1 MTSVTAPV
9 LAQSPLLWALEAVRL
24 PSPGGHQRFVPYPY
38 QAAILAD
45 RSPRQIVLKGRQV
58 GITTAAAIR
67 VLHEAIFERR
77 SLSLVISKDQAS
89 AQEVIRI
96 VGDMLDW
103 LDDAPRR
110 VNESM
115 GEIAL
120 ENGSRV
126 ISQASTT
133 KAGRGF
139 AATSVTLDEAAFM
152 EHDERI
158 YRAVSPTLSRG
169 GRLTVIS
176 TPNGMDN
183 LFYRLWQGQEGGE
196 WSRHRIHWRDCPVF
210 DAAWQERERP
220 RYTHDQWPSE
230 FECDF
235 VESGGAAFDPDDV
248 DAMRDGW
255 VGLKGPAAGRQY
267 VTGVDVG
274 RRHDPTVIVTVDAS
288 ELPWQVV
295 GYRRMLKA
303 PYAQTQAAIDEAA
316 ALYGGTVY
324 VESNSIGDPVL
335 EALKCGARPFVTTAK
350 SKADML
356 TKLVRLVEN
365 GELKCGVEQVLSELR
380 SYQWDDARLVQD
392 SVMALAIALARV
404 RIWNSD
410 LAPGEAHLSR
420 EEKED
425 LRLEREAPVMAGI
438 MDRPF

>member
-1 MTSVTAPV
+1 MSKAPSSA
-9 LAQSPLLWALEAVRL
+9 LAKSPLIWALECVRL
-24 PSPGGHQRFVPYPY
+24 PGPEGPKPFMPYPY
-38 QAAILAD
+38 QASFLAD
-45 RSPRQIVLKGRQV
+45 RSPRIVTLKARQT
-58 GITTAAAIR
+58 GCTTAAAIK
-67 VLHEAIFERR
+67 VAHESIFQPR
-77 SLSLVISKDQAS
+77 SLSLIISRDQAA
-89 AQEVIRI
+89 AQNVIRVVTEI
-96 VGDMLDW
+96 MDE
-103 LDDAPRR
+103 LDDPPVR
-110 VNESM
+110 VRESM
-115 GEIAL
+115 SEIAL
-120 ENGSRV
+120 DNGSRIV
-126 ISQASTT
+126 SQPATA

-176 TPNGMDN
+176 TPAGMDN

-196 WSRHRIHWRDCPVF
+196 WSRHRVHWKDCPAF
-210 DAAWQERERP
+210 DGEWEERERP
-220 RYTHDQWPSE
+220 RYTHDQWASE

-235 VESGGAAFDPDDV
+235 VESGGAAFDSADV
-248 DAMRDGW
+248 EAMRGGW
-255 VGLKGPAAGRQY
+255 TGLEGPQAGRRY

-274 RRHDPTVIVTVDAS
+274 RRKDPTVIVTVDVS

-295 GYRRMLKA
+295 YYKRMLKA

-316 ALYGGTVY
+316 ALYGGTVL
-324 VESNSIGDPVL
+324 VESNSIGDPIL
-335 EALKCGARPFVTTAK
+335 ESLTCGARPFVTTAK

-365 GELKCGVEQVLSELR
+365 GELKCGQEQVLSELH
-380 SYQWDDARLVQD
+380 SYQWADQNIVQD

-410 LAPGEAHLSR
+410 LAPGESLLSR

-425 LRLEREAPVMAGI
+425 AGIDRDAPIMAGVFE
-438 MDRPF
+438 RSF

>member
-1 MTSVTAPV
+1 MTAPV

-45 RSPRQIVLKGRQV
+45 RSPRQIVLKARQV
-58 GITTAAAIR
+58 GITTAAAIA
-67 VLHEAIFERR
+67 VAHECIFRPR
-77 SLSLVISKDQAS
+77 SLSLIISRDQVA
-89 AQEVIRI
+89 AQGVLRI
-96 VGDMLDW
+96 VSEIMDG
-103 LDDAPRR
+103 LDDRPPRIK
-110 VNESM
+110 ESQS
-115 GEIAL
+115 EIVL
-120 ENGSRV
+120 ENGSRIV
-126 ISQASTT
+126 SQPATA
-133 KAGRGF
+133 KAGRGYT
-139 AATSVTLDEAAFM
+139 APSVTLDEFAFG
-152 EHDERI
+152 EYDARI
-158 YRAVSPTLSRG
+158 FRAISPTLSRG

-196 WSRHRIHWRDCPVF
+196 WSRHRIYWRDCPVF

-220 RYTHDQWPSE
+220 RYTHDQWASE

-255 VGLKGPAAGRQY
+255 AGLKAPAAGRQY

-274 RRHDPTVIVTVDAS
+274 RRKDPTVIVTVDVS
-288 ELPWQVV
+288 SVPYQVV
-295 GYRRMLKA
+295 AYERLVRA
-303 PYAQTQAAIDEAA
+303 TYAQSQAMIDARAA
-316 ALYGGTVY
+316 KYGGVTW

-404 RIWNSD
+404 RIWISD
-410 LAPGEAHLSR
+410 LMPGQAHLTR

-425 LRLEREAPVMAGI
+425 AGVERDAPIMAGVFE
-438 MDRPF
+438 RSF